1 MRIKLFNNPAVL
13 VMVWEPLSQQEG
25 TIGFAYPCGV
35 HTSAGGS
42 LKQGS
47 EPSSF

>member
-1 MRIKLFNNPAVL
+1 MSIKFLKNPAVL

-25 TIGFAYPCGV
+25 TMGFAYPCGV

-47 EPSSF
+47 EPNSV